1 MISRAVVVSLTVVA
15 VLLGGAPTAASGT
28 AAVGSSFYVVR
39 PDPRLCPSP
48 LCGGYWVALANHAR
62 TTCHDGALRP
72 RCYVARIVGENRRP
86 LGVDVPA
93 GSLVRADIEPSGD
106 EGFGELGVLVV
117 ASVFSPAGT
126 TTVGGSFFRL
136 VDSGIRCIRAPCF
149 SFRAAQLNRS
159 LRTAL
164 SGIDLDS
171 ARAAPEEVVRAET
184 AIHKKT
190 GLLAQGRIVPATDG
204 GRVFRATRLFLRS
217 ER

>member
-1 MISRAVVVSLTVVA
+1 VISRAVVVSLTVVA

-39 PDPRLCPSP
+39 PDLRLCPSP
-48 LCGGYWVALANHAR
+48 LCGGYWAGLANHAR
-62 TTCHDGALRP
+62 ATCHDGALRP
-72 RCYVARIVGENRRP
+72 RCYVARIVGEDRLP
-86 LGVDVPA
+86 LEVDVPA
-93 GSLVRADIEPSGD
+93 GSLVRADIEPSKD

-117 ASVFSPAGT
+117 AGVFSPAGSAI
-126 TTVGGSFFRL
+126 VGGSFFRL

-159 LRTAL
+159 VRTTL
-164 SGIDLDS
+164 SGIELGS
-171 ARAAPEEVVRAET
+171 ARAAPEEGVRAET
-184 AIHKKT
+184 ALHRKT

>member
-1 MISRAVVVSLTVVA
+1 MISRAVVISLTVVA

-39 PDPRLCPSP
+39 PDLRLCPSP
-48 LCGGYWVALANHAR
+48 LCGGYWVGLANHAR
-62 TTCHDGALRP
+62 ATCHDGALRP
-72 RCYVARIVGENRRP
+72 RCYVARIVDDRHP
-86 LGVDVPA
+86 VGVDVPA
-93 GSLVRADIEPSGD
+93 GSLVRADIELSKD

-117 ASVFSPAGT
+117 AGVFSPAGT
-126 TTVGGSFFRL
+126 TAVGGSFFRL
-136 VDSGIRCIRAPCF
+136 VDTGIRCIRAPCF
-149 SFRAAQLNRS
+149 SFRAAQLNQS
-159 LRTAL
+159 VRTTL
-164 SGIDLDS
+164 SGIDLGS

-184 AIHKKT
+184 ALHKKT